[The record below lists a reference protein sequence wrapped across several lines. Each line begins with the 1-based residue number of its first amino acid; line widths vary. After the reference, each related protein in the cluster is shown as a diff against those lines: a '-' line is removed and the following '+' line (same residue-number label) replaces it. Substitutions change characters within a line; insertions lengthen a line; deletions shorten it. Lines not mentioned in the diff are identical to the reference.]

1 MIERFLYEKSV
12 AYQECLIIPF
22 VFSCVDG
29 QNIYSYSLLS
39 EQGYTS
45 ILHQAENPAKLYS
58 NKLQDIVTIA
68 QQHLDS
74 QIILEGSRYFRQRYT
89 YHHNLI
95 VIHQEANKCFYDHYA
110 PNKLINIAAP
120 KIFSCPL
127 DCIAWVKS
135 GLQRHTYD

>member
-1 MIERFLYEKSV
+1 MSERFLYEKSV

-45 ILHQAENPAKLYS
+45 ILHQAVNPAQLYS
-58 NKLQDIVTIA
+58 STIQEIVTIA

-74 QIILEGSRYFRQRYT
+74 QLILEGSRYFRQRYT

-135 GLQRHTYD
+135 GLQRHQND